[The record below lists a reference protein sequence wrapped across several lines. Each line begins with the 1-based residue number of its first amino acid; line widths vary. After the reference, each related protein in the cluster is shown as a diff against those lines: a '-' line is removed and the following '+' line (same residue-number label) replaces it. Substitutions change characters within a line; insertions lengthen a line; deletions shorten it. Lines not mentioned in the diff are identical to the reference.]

1 MRQRGRGARPIGTRI
16 FFLVGMGVL
25 GPMLVLAWTGLAM
38 HDELDRRARARDL
51 FLAASTAERIS
62 GAFAGGLEALNA
74 LATQEEWTQ
83 EPPSLA
89 RVRDAVRRARV
100 HHHTLFDAF
109 FAFDAEGRLL
119 TPETEG
125 AHPNGAAVVSAA
137 GRMSAPTFT
146 TADRL
151 GEATMDV
158 VALAPV
164 HGPRGELSL
173 VVGARVRESSPRL
186 KRLLDS
192 GAAGGEHVIEL
203 RDGEG
208 RRVAAAGATAATA
221 PTDEEAVG
229 NALRQSQAPRGGLC
243 STCSGGVGAA
253 WAVAPVGPA
262 HFAVLVWQPREVAE
276 AFQRRLLVPVTLA
289 SVGLILVALLFAWGA
304 TVSVTRPLGALTD
317 AAERIARGDLSA
329 EVGHLPGDEVGALG
343 AALEVMRVAVREAK
357 ERVERLNADLERRV
371 AERTA
376 QLSAANAALAARE
389 IERTGLLRQIIS
401 AQEDER
407 KRIARELHDET
418 SQQLA
423 ALSMGIDAAAGAAAE
438 PARSA
443 LSRLRDLAAETLAEV
458 HRIIL
463 DLRPSV
469 LDNLGLQ
476 SAIEWCADRTLR
488 PKGVAVRCEF
498 DGLVE
503 RLPWELETAVFR
515 AAQEALN
522 NVAKHSGA
530 ETVLVQLQVR
540 DGRLTLDVEDD
551 GQGFEPSSV
560 PRSMAPGAVW
570 ASRACVSESRYWGE
584 LWSST
589 PHPGRVRTCGSS
601 FRCRT
606 RIITSASFN

>member
-1 MRQRGRGARPIGTRI
+1 
-16 FFLVGMGVL
+16 
-25 GPMLVLAWTGLAM
+25 
-38 HDELDRRARARDL
+38 
-51 FLAASTAERIS
+51 
-62 GAFAGGLEALNA
+62 
-74 LATQEEWTQ
+74 
-83 EPPSLA
+83 
-89 RVRDAVRRARV
+89 
-100 HHHTLFDAF
+100 
-109 FAFDAEGRLL
+109 
-119 TPETEG
+119 
-125 AHPNGAAVVSAA
+125 
-137 GRMSAPTFT
+137 
-146 TADRL
+146 
-151 GEATMDV
+151 
-158 VALAPV
+158 
-164 HGPRGELSL
+164 
-173 VVGARVRESSPRL
+173 
-186 KRLLDS
+186 
-192 GAAGGEHVIEL
+192 
-203 RDGEG
+203 
-208 RRVAAAGATAATA
+208 
-221 PTDEEAVG
+221 
-229 NALRQSQAPRGGLC
+229 
-243 STCSGGVGAA
+243 
-253 WAVAPVGPA
+253 
-262 HFAVLVWQPREVAE
+262 LVWQPRDVAE

-289 SVGLILVALLFAWGA
+289 TLGLILVALLFAWGA

-317 AAERIARGDLSA
+317 AAERIARGDLLA

-371 AERTA
+371 VERTA

-423 ALSMGIDAAAGAAAE
+423 ALSMGIDAAAGTAAE
-438 PARSA
+438 PAKSS
-443 LSRLRDLAAETLAEV
+443 LGRLRDLAAETLAEV

-469 LDNLGLQ
+469 LDDLGLQ

-560 PRSMAPGAVW
+560 PPLHGSRRGLGLKGMRERVEVLGGTLELDAAPGQ
-570 ASRACVSESRYWGE
+570 G
-584 LWSST
+584 T
-589 PHPGRVRTCGSS
+589 HVRLVIPLPQEKHDG
-601 FRCRT
+601 
-606 RIITSASFN
+606 